1 MFVAQLKTGD
11 QNIDCQSEWIQTSRC
26 IGSGIGLS
34 SDAWVGVGHRGR
46 KVKVTSGKGDSI

>member
-46 KVKVTSGKGDSI
+46 KVKVISGKGDSI